1 MDSVPR
7 LLAAM
12 QFIACNELRASGSFE
27 VVGQIVRTKQLI
39 ATRTTV
45 SAGSNGHGT
54 INQYVDTNVNVQ
66 LYANL
71 LCEALSIHDD
81 AASIISKNRFDESKG
96 YSIEHVLQSMRRLSR
111 DDAAKELKKIPKAKL
126 GSSSIRDILDALYAI
141 PLLLSARTE
150 VLHSIDKESGKS
162 VGTLRLKMDIE
173 FQGSRSTRN
182 DADDFATFVVV
193 VGTRTER
200 ILLAHLEFSVRRSGK
215 IAIIENEL
223 NFDWNIANADAGE
236 GSGLVVLRILQDRV
250 RGMDT
255 EMEIKLR

>member
-1 MDSVPR
+1 MHEQFDLISLVLWRLSFRCFLLIQANIEKARLPISDYVNDTKTVMDSVPR

-12 QFIACNELRASGSFE
+12 QFIACNEFRASGSFE
-27 VVGQIVRTKQLI
+27 VVCQIVRTKQLI

-111 DDAAKELKKIPKAKL
+111 DDAAK
-126 GSSSIRDILDALYAI
+126 
-141 PLLLSARTE
+141 
-150 VLHSIDKESGKS
+150 
-162 VGTLRLKMDIE
+162 
-173 FQGSRSTRN
+173 
-182 DADDFATFVVV
+182 
-193 VGTRTER
+193 
-200 ILLAHLEFSVRRSGK
+200 
-215 IAIIENEL
+215 
-223 NFDWNIANADAGE
+223 
-236 GSGLVVLRILQDRV
+236 
-250 RGMDT
+250 
-255 EMEIKLR
+255 